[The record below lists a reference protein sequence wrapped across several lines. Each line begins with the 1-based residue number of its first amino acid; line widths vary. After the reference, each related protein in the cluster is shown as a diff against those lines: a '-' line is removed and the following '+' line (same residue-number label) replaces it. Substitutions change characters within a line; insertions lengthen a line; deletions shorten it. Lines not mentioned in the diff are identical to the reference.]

1 MSRIKRA
8 ISVYE
13 LEKKKF
19 KTLPLE
25 GTFKK
30 LIGAPEVS
38 GSWFVFGDPGQ
49 GKTTFNMQLAK
60 HITQWENVEYNTLE
74 EGARLS
80 MQAAVLENNMAECR
94 KGSFKILDKMP
105 IEDLIIRLRNP
116 RTARVIFIDSVQYTF
131 MTKRDY
137 KALQKEFP
145 NHLFIWVSHAK
156 GKKPLGALAEAIW
169 YDSDVKIYV
178 QGFRAYSISRASRG
192 ILTEPYTIWEEGA
205 RRYHETL

>member
-1 MSRIKRA
+1 MAKRKKA
-8 ISVYE
+8 VSVYE
-13 LEKKKF
+13 LEQTSF

-25 GTFKK
+25 GAFKK
-30 LIGAPEVS
+30 LIGTPEVS

-60 HITQWENVEYNTLE
+60 QITQWERVEYNTLE

-80 MQAAVLENNMAECR
+80 MQQAVLENNMAQCR

-105 IEDLIIRLRNP
+105 IDELKERLRNP
-116 RTARVIFIDSVQYTF
+116 RTARVVFIDSVQYTF
-131 MTKRDY
+131 MTKREY
-137 KALQKEFP
+137 KELQAEFP
-145 NHLFIWVSHAK
+145 KHLFIWVSHAK

-169 YDSDVKIYV
+169 YDSDVKIFV

-205 RRYHETL
+205 RKFHEIL

>member
-1 MSRIKRA
+1 MAKRKKA
-8 ISVYE
+8 VSVYE
-13 LEKKKF
+13 LENTNF

-30 LIGAPEVS
+30 LIGTPEVS

-60 HITQWENVEYNTLE
+60 HITQWERVEYNTLE

-80 MQAAVLENNMAECR
+80 MQEAVRENNMAQCR

-105 IEDLIIRLRNP
+105 IEELKVRLRSP
-116 RTARVIFIDSVQYTF
+116 RTARVVFIDSVQYTF
-131 MTKRDY
+131 LTKREY
-137 KALQKEFP
+137 KELQREFP
-145 NHLFIWVSHAK
+145 KHLFIWVSHAK

-169 YDSDVKIYV
+169 YDSDVKIFV

-192 ILTEPYTIWEEGA
+192 VLTEPYTIWEEGA
-205 RRYHETL
+205 RKFHEIL